1 MRFMVL
7 LILILLTIFFFMKE
21 PPPKPIEETFIGKQ
35 IEPLKNMEGYEA
47 EYLKSVEEQQ
57 KKMEEELKKSGG

>member
-1 MRFMVL
+1 MRFIVL
-7 LILILLTIFFFMKE
+7 LILILLGIFYFMKD
-21 PPPKPIEETFIGKQ
+21 PPPRPIEETIIGKQ
-35 IEPLKNMEGYEA
+35 VEPLKNMEGYED